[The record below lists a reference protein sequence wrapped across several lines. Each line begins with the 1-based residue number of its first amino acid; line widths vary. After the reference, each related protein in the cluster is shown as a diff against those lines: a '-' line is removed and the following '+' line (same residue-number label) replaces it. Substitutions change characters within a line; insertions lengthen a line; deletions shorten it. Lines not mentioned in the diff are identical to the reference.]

1 MKERI
6 MRIIKVIGKWF
17 IVKLENQY
25 FDIILYS
32 AVRKA
37 FIIKARNAL
46 MCGFK
51 STKRSS
57 SSFNCFAICVSVQ
70 KVWCLHSIAL
80 KFIELVYIQR

>member
-1 MKERI
+1 MKE
-6 MRIIKVIGKWF
+6 RIIKVIGKWF

-46 MCGFK
+46 MCA
-51 STKRSS
+51 S
-57 SSFNCFAICVSVQ
+57 NQQ
-70 KVWCLHSIAL
+70 KGRVLHSIVSQFVSQFK
-80 KFIELVYIQR
+80 KFDVCTQLHSNLLN